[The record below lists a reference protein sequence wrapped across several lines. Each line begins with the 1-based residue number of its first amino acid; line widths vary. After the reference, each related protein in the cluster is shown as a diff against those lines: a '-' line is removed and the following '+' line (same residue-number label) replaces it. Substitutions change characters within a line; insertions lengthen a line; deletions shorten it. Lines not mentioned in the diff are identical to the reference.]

1 MLNKIKELNNMET
14 IRYTLYVKMPGE
26 GWALAMKTNDI
37 IKMIIKKV
45 ELQDDGHEVKL
56 KREYK

>member
-1 MLNKIKELNNMET
+1 MLNKIKELNNMT
-14 IRYTLYVKMPGE
+14 NIRYTLYVKMPGE

-45 ELQDDGHEVKL
+45 ELQDDGHKVKL

>member
-1 MLNKIKELNNMET
+1 MLIKNKELNNMEK
-14 IRYTLYVKMPGE
+14 IRYTLYVKIPGE

-45 ELQDDGHEVKL
+45 ELQDNGHKVKL
-56 KREYK
+56 TKEEK

>member
-1 MLNKIKELNNMET
+1 MEK
-14 IRYTLYVKMPGE
+14 IRYTLYVKIPGE

-45 ELQDDGHEVKL
+45 ELQDNGHKVKL
-56 KREYK
+56 TKEEK

>member
-1 MLNKIKELNNMET
+1 MET

>member
-56 KREYK
+56 KREAV